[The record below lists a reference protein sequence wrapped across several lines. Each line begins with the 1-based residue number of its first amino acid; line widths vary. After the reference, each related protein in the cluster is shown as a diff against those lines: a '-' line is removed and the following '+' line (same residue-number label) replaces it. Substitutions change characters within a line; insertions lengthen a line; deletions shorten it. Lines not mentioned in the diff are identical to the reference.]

1 MKTLH
6 AAKEKQNHG
15 LTFKEAIRNL
25 SRYAIRT
32 PFLLTILSFLCVKL
46 SGPSAIIFY
55 AVEIFQE
62 AGTGVDQYLAAIITA
77 IMRIFGGLIALLL
90 IQKLP
95 RKKHMMLTMS
105 TMGLWASS
113 STSRKVLETVL
124 SSLWFLF
131 FVCLSTCLHL
141 VLVSGILFNWFWK
154 VKNLFYFKALVLFSG
169 SFLLNYFLQTIKY
182 YQVSTLEESWLGES
196 FGEMFL

>member
-1 MKTLH
+1 MNIFFLWRCTTDVEEEMKTLH

-32 PFLLTILSFLCVKL
+32 PFLLTICCFLCVKL

-141 VLVSGILFNWFWK
+141 VLVSGILFKWVCK
-154 VKNLFYFKALVLFSG
+154 VKYLF
-169 SFLLNYFLQTIKY
+169 
-182 YQVSTLEESWLGES
+182 
-196 FGEMFL
+196 

>member
-25 SRYAIRT
+25 SRYSTRT
-32 PFLLTILSFLCVKL
+32 PFLLTICCLLCVKL

-77 IMRIFGGLIALLL
+77 ILRIIGGLIAPLL

-105 TMGLWASS
+105 LMGLSMI
-113 STSRKVLETVL
+113 TL
-124 SSLWFLF
+124 
-131 FVCLSTCLHL
+131 
-141 VLVSGILFNWFWK
+141 GIS
-154 VKNLFYFKALVLFSG
+154 VYFKESLGDSPVITVIPILCVSLYLFA
-169 SFLLNYFLQTIKY
+169 
-182 YQVSTLEESWLGES
+182 
-196 FGEMFL
+196 FGAGKWNIVQLIL

>member
-6 AAKEKQNHG
+6 EAKEKQNHG

-77 IMRIFGGLIALLL
+77 ILRIIGGLIALLL

-95 RKKHMMLTMS
+95 RKKHIMLTMS
-105 TMGLWASS
+105 TMGLSMII
-113 STSRKVLETVL
+113 L
-124 SSLWFLF
+124 
-131 FVCLSTCLHL
+131 
-141 VLVSGILFNWFWK
+141 GIS
-154 VKNLFYFKALVLFSG
+154 VYFKESLGDSPVITVIPILCVSLYLFA
-169 SFLLNYFLQTIKY
+169 
-182 YQVSTLEESWLGES
+182 
-196 FGEMFL
+196 FGAGKWNIVQMSL

>member
-15 LTFKEAIRNL
+15 LTFKEALRNL

-32 PFLLTILSFLCVKL
+32 PFLLTIGCFLCVMM
-46 SGPSAIIFY
+46 SGPFAIIFY

-77 IMRIFGGLIALLL
+77 ILRIIGGLIALLL

-95 RKKHMMLTMS
+95 RKKHIMITM
-105 TMGLWASS
+105 TIMGLSMI
-113 STSRKVLETVL
+113 TL
-124 SSLWFLF
+124 
-131 FVCLSTCLHL
+131 
-141 VLVSGILFNWFWK
+141 GITI
-154 VKNLFYFKALVLFSG
+154 YFKQSLRDSPVVTVIPMLCVSLYLFAFG
-169 SFLLNYFLQTIKY
+169 A
-182 YQVSTLEESWLGES
+182 GE
-196 FGEMFL
+196 